1 MKIEDMHVWFR
12 QYAQQMGMQNVRAI
26 LPEQIDIFINTSIM
40 DMVNE
45 IVKSNIGI
53 KTDRIIGDSS
63 KILQLNSLRSL
74 YTVKEIDLLTSNPI
88 PFIYDVA
95 NHFNGR
101 YSLNTAYTLPDA
113 MYWVDFSLNYCK
125 VTSGW
130 TTQEVELDPVGK
142 PGIMTTM
149 PKAPVRML
157 TTPANGDIPASVAF
171 TTNFYPVRFVEDAFL
186 ADTLNDFVLKPRLR
200 SPIIIVYTGAENKVT
215 FDIYIDQFDKVSG
228 MLRNSLAPYTFR
240 VSYIA
245 KPATVAY
252 DEDVAGSNVD
262 CNLPEYL
269 HGDILKHAVDLYR
282 ASISGNLIA
291 DQEAGKQQQREDY
304 RNRDVQQ

>member
-53 KTDRIIGDSS
+53 KTDRVIGDST
-63 KILQLNSLRSL
+63 KIMQLNSLRTL
-74 YTVKEIDLLTSNPI
+74 YSVKEINLLTGTTI
-88 PFIYDVA
+88 PFKYDVA

-101 YSLNTAYTLPDA
+101 YSLNDEYVLPDA

-125 VTSGW
+125 VTAGW
-130 TTQEVELDPVGK
+130 AGE
-142 PGIMTTM
+142 
-149 PKAPVRML
+149 
-157 TTPANGDIPASVAF
+157 TTPIRDEVSPF
-171 TTNFYPVRFVEDAFL
+171 TTNFYPVRFIEDAFL

-200 SPIIIVYTGAENKVT
+200 SPIIIVYAGANDKVT
-215 FDIYIDQFDKVSG
+215 FDMYIDQFDKVTG

-252 DEDVAGSNVD
+252 DEDVAGSNID
-262 CNLPEYL
+262 CNLPDYL
-269 HGDILKHAVDLYR
+269 HGDIVKHAVDLYR
-282 ASISGNLIA
+282 ASISGSLIA
-291 DQEAGKQQQREDY
+291 DQDADKQQQREDY